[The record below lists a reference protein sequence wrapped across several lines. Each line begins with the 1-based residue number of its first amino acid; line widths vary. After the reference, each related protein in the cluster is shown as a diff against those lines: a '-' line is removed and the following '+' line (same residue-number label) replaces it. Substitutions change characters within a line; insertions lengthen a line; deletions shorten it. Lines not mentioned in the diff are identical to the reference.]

1 MPDKPSYVGAA
12 FRRAENIIGLGGLCV
27 AGVLFNPGFL
37 FLAGAAEI
45 AYLWALGS
53 NERFKR
59 VVDSQTNRLRS
70 LFDAK
75 EKDRMLLRLPGEERD
90 RYLELA
96 NIRQRVYESW
106 QARDAVAQGLLQ
118 PSVDKLDYLLDT
130 FLRAQMTL
138 SLMREHLM
146 ESNRAQLERQ
156 VKSTEQE
163 LKHDLPESLK
173 ECPLYLGGPVQPTA
187 LSYLHADSF
196 IPDANVLPNLTLGH
210 SLDALMEIGESF
222 SATRKVKMF
231 AGYAGWSPGQLE
243 DEMKRQAWLTH
254 PASVELVFETDPDQL
269 WRLILERKGW
279 KYKLLAQTP
288 EDLSAN

>member
-1 MPDKPSYVGAA
+1 MPETP
-12 FRRAENIIGLGGLCV
+12 N
-27 AGVLFNPGFL
+27 
-37 FLAGAAEI
+37 
-45 AYLWALGS
+45 YLKGQL
-53 NERFKR
+53 
-59 VVDSQTNRLRS
+59 
-70 LFDAK
+70 
-75 EKDRMLLRLPGEERD
+75 
-90 RYLELA
+90 
-96 NIRQRVYESW
+96 
-106 QARDAVAQGLLQ
+106 
-118 PSVDKLDYLLDT
+118 LLDSGQ
-130 FLRAQMTL
+130 LRGSVFQRTVVLICQHDAEGAFGL
-138 SLMREHLM
+138 VI
-146 ESNRAQLERQ
+146 NRTTGSKVGEMIVA
-156 VKSTEQE
+156 
-163 LKHDLPESLK
+163 DLPESLQ
-173 ECPLYLGGPVQPTA
+173 ECPLYLGDPVQPTA

-196 IPDANVLPNLTLGH
+196 IPDASVLPNLTLGH